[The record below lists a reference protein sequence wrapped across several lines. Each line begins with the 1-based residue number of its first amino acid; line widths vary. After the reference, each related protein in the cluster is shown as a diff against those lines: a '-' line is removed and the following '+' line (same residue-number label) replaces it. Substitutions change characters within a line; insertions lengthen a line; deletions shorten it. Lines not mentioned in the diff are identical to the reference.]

1 MTHAAAIQFPTG
13 ALAPILADATLPT
26 GTRSALAVAMLAG
39 ICLILFGAR
48 VLRPAVVLAAM
59 TIGFLGAIVAA
70 RHALPQVPLWAA
82 AATGAV
88 AGLLGGALL
97 YRPTVAVAAASV
109 GATVGAIIAFAV
121 MAGGS
126 LDTAPRDLG
135 HALVASPR
143 EAARPGDGQRAGMR
157 LLSVLAPMDA
167 SDDALARTADAAAPA
182 GERLLRDTADAARRA
197 WERASAACTA
207 VAPAYRTL
215 LVGSVATG
223 ALSGLL
229 LGFVATNLVARVLTS
244 FAGGWLLLGGALAL
258 MATRGIEP
266 MPDDA
271 RAWLVALGALAA
283 LGTFWQSWTGAD
295 AGLHSPAPW
304 TSSRTKAAR
313 SGAKASPSATS
324 PRTSARRPTS
334 TAAEP
339 SPST

>member
-1 MTHAAAIQFPTG
+1 MHAIAVHFQHQPPT
-13 ALAPILADATLPT
+13 PILADAALPA
-26 GTRSALAVAMLAG
+26 GTRGALVVAMLAG
-39 ICLILFGAR
+39 ACLVLFGAR

-59 TIGFLGAIVAA
+59 AVGFLGAIVAA

-82 AATGAV
+82 AAAGAV

-97 YRPTVAVAAASV
+97 YRPTVAVSAASV

-157 LLSVLAPMDA
+157 LLSVLAPADA
-167 SDDALARTADAAAPA
+167 SDEALGRTADAAAPA
-182 GERLLRDTADAARRA
+182 GEHLLRETADAARRA
-197 WERASAACTA
+197 WDRSSAACAA

-215 LVGSVATG
+215 LVGSIATG
-223 ALSGLL
+223 ALTGLL

-244 FAGGWLLLGGALAL
+244 FAGGWIFLGGTLAL
-258 MATRGIEP
+258 LATRGIEP
-266 MPDDA
+266 MPGDA

-283 LGTFWQSWTGAD
+283 LGTFWQTWTGAD
-295 AGLHSPAPW
+295 AGLHSAFPW

-313 SGAKASPSATS
+313 SGAKASASRTS
-324 PRTSARRPTS
+324 PARSARRPTS

>member
-1 MTHAAAIQFPTG
+1 MTHAAAIQFPT
-13 ALAPILADATLPT
+13 ATLHPMLADATLPT
-26 GTRSALAVAMLAG
+26 ATRAALVVAMLAG
-39 ICLILFGAR
+39 ACLILFGAR

-109 GATVGAIIAFAV
+109 GGTVGAIIAFAV

-157 LLSVLAPMDA
+157 LLSVLAPMGA
-167 SDDALARTADAAAPA
+167 SDDARAADAAAPA
-182 GERLLRDTADAARRA
+182 GEHLLRDTADAARGA
-197 WERASAACTA
+197 WERARAACTA

-215 LVGSVATG
+215 LVGSIATG

-229 LGFVATNLVARVLTS
+229 LGFVATNLVARILTS

-266 MPDDA
+266 MPADA

-295 AGLHSPAPW
+295 AGLHSSAPW

>member
-1 MTHAAAIQFPTG
+1 MPAADVHFPFAT
-13 ALAPILADATLPT
+13 ASPLLADAALPP
-26 GTRSALAVAMLAG
+26 GTRAALAVAMLAG
-39 ICLILFGAR
+39 TCLILFGAR

-59 TIGFLGAIVAA
+59 AAGFLGAIVLA

-82 AATGAV
+82 AAAGAV

-97 YRPTVAVAAASV
+97 YRPTVALAAATV

-157 LLSVLAPMDA
+157 LLAVLAPADA
-167 SDDALARTADAAAPA
+167 SDATLARTADAAVPA
-182 GERLLRDTADAARRA
+182 GEHLLRHTADSARRA
-197 WERASAACTA
+197 WERATAACTS

-215 LVGSVATG
+215 LVGSIAAG

-229 LGFVATNLVARVLTS
+229 LGLVATNLVARILTS
-244 FAGGWLLLGGALAL
+244 FAGGWLLLGGTLAL
-258 MATRGIEP
+258 LATRGIEP
-266 MPDDA
+266 MPGDA
-271 RAWLVALGALAA
+271 RAWLIALGALAA
-283 LGTFWQSWTGAD
+283 IGTLWQSWTGAD
-295 AGLHSPAPW
+295 AGLHSAAPW
-304 TSSRTKAAR
+304 TTSRTKAAR
-313 SGAKASPSATS
+313 SGAKASRSATS